1 MTLLL
6 TRVDYKKVNSV
17 FGRQSERSVRL
28 KSFWSNLN
36 FQEILILQ
44 TPSLKEHFLHLLIVN
59 YANAIR
65 ILDWKNTAYIEI
77 IVSVMQLM
85 VIVDFKKIQIN

>member
-1 MTLLL
+1 M
-6 TRVDYKKVNSV
+6 
-17 FGRQSERSVRL
+17 
-28 KSFWSNLN
+28 
-36 FQEILILQ
+36 Q

-65 ILDWKNTAYIEI
+65 ILDIEI

>member
-6 TRVDYKKVNSV
+6 TRVDYKKVNCV
-17 FGRQSERSVRL
+17 FGRQNERSVRL

-44 TPSLKEHFLHLLIVN
+44 IVN